1 MLYLSVLSV
10 LALTSCALSFGT
22 IGTDD
27 SSTGSSDTSGDST
40 SSDTG
45 ADTSSGTSSG
55 TSGNISSNP
64 SAVTSSSTSTVTEGW
79 DNYFKPEVVDEYH
92 SYQDLQKNIYLNS
105 IPSQGEDID
114 ILVVPVEFTDY
125 PFATNTLSDL
135 EILFNGTS
143 SQTEYWESVAS
154 FYETSSYGHLNFD
167 FTIAATYDTE
177 TTVSPFVST

>member
-1 MLYLSVLSV
+1 MKRKLLYLAVLSA
-10 LALTSCALSFGT
+10 LTLTSCALSFGT
-22 IGTDD
+22 TSTDD

-55 TSGNISSNP
+55 TSGNTSSDTSSNT
-64 SAVTSSSTSTVTEGW
+64 SAETSSSTSTVAEGW
-79 DNYFKPEVVDEYH
+79 DNYFKPDIVDEYH

-125 PFATNTLSDL
+125 PFAAKTLTDL

-143 SQTEYWESVAS
+143 SQTNYWES
-154 FYETSSYGHLNFD
+154 
-167 FTIAATYDTE
+167 
-177 TTVSPFVST
+177 